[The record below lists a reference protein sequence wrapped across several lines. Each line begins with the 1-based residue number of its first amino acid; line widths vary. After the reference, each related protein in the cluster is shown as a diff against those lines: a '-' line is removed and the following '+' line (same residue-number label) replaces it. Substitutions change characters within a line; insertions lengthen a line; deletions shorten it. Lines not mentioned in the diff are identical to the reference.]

1 VASIWQRIT
10 SSSRENRAVSPSI
23 PPRSTSVA
31 TPETAL
37 SLTAVWRSVQIL
49 ATSVSNLGIQTKR
62 YATGMEMNIDA
73 PLFINKPSLNY
84 NRQQFL
90 YATVSELALT
100 GNAFWLKSVN
110 AAGVVTDVTLLPSSA
125 VNVTYLEINDITS
138 PRVFS
143 YMASSYSADQ
153 VEHLQLFPRA
163 GWLKA
168 PSPIHLCSQDIVAAL
183 DLRDFQANWFSSSG
197 VPTGILKRN
206 GEVNAADASEMRT
219 RWQEMQSTRQ
229 LAVIGNG
236 FEYQTISDSPADMM
250 FTEIS
255 KQSVQQIARLFGIP
269 ARKLVTGVDGTSDT
283 YSNLTDE
290 EHAFYR
296 ETLMAY
302 TRPIQDAL
310 SNCLP
315 RGTRVEFLWE
325 DLFQADKASRIMM
338 WKTAIDAGIV
348 TPEYAATKEGFNA

>member
-1 VASIWQRIT
+1 
-10 SSSRENRAVSPSI
+10 
-23 PPRSTSVA
+23 
-31 TPETAL
+31 
-37 SLTAVWRSVQIL
+37 VWRSVQIL

-62 YATGMEMNIDA
+62 YATGMEMNIDS
-73 PLFINKPSLNY
+73 PLFINKPSITY
-84 NRQQFL
+84 NRHQFL

-110 AAGVVTDVTLLPSSA
+110 AAGVTTEVTLLPSHSI
-125 VNVTYLEINDITS
+125 NVTYSISNDITS
-138 PRVFS
+138 TRLYN
-143 YMASSYSADQ
+143 YMGTTYQAAQ

-168 PSPIHLCSQDIVAAL
+168 PSPIQVCSQDIVAAL
-183 DLRDFQANWFSSSG
+183 ELRDFQSNWFSSSG

-206 GEVNAADASEMRT
+206 GEVNAADANEMRQ
-219 RWQEMQSTRQ
+219 RWQEMQATRQ
-229 LAVIGNG
+229 LAVLGNG
-236 FEYQTISDSPADMM
+236 FEYQTISDSPADML

-283 YSNLTDE
+283 YTNLTDE

-325 DLFQADKASRIMM
+325 DLFQADKASRINM

-348 TPEYAATKEGFNA
+348 TAEYAATKEGFNA